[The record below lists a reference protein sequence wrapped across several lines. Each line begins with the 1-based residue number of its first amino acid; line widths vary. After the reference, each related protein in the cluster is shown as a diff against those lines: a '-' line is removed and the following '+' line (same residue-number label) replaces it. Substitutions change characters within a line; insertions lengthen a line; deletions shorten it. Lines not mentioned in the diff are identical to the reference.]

1 MKRREKQSLVMSFRH
16 AFDGVRF
23 VVLSER
29 NARIHVILAGAVI
42 ILSLWVGLSWVE
54 WALIVTA
61 IGMVLGGEM
70 ANTVVELTFDL
81 LMPEQHDLAK
91 YAKDVAAGTILVFA
105 ITAATIG
112 FMVLGPPLLEKVGLL

>member
-1 MKRREKQSLVMSFRH
+1 MKRREMQSLVMSFRH

-61 IGMVLGGEM
+61 IGMVFGGEM

-81 LMPEQHDLAK
+81 LMPEQHELAK

>member
-1 MKRREKQSLVMSFRH
+1 MKRREKQNLMMSFRH

-29 NARIHVILAGAVI
+29 NARVHICLAVVVIV
-42 ILSLWVGLSWVE
+42 LSLWLGLDWIE

-61 IGMVLGGEM
+61 IGMVFGGEM
-70 ANTVVELTFDL
+70 ANTVVELTVDL

-91 YAKDVAAGTILVFA
+91 YAKDVAAGAILVFA
-105 ITAATIG
+105 FTAAFIG
-112 FMVLGPPLLEKVGLL
+112 FMVLGPPLLAKLGLL